1 MVEMQRRFK
10 IFSCGDR
17 IELRLAVVEAVR
29 IGVVADG
36 EMVLLPEQRTHLPRA
51 VGSKRRSGLLL
62 LSSAATA
69 RPPKQ
74 HST

>member
-1 MVEMQRRFK
+1 M
-10 IFSCGDR
+10 
-17 IELRLAVVEAVR
+17 ELRLDVAESVR

-36 EMVLLPEQRTHLPRA
+36 EMVLLPEQRTRLPRA

-62 LSSAATA
+62 LLSVATA